1 MVVAPFPNLALL
13 PEGIFLLLDA
23 VRELGFRSLEAD
35 VEFVVFVGYWRER
48 RGDGVEEP
56 PAWAAMR

>member
-1 MVVAPFPNLALL
+1 MVVTPLPNLPLL
-13 PEGIFLLLDA
+13 PQGVFLLLDA
-23 VRELGFRSLEAD
+23 VRELGFRSLEPD
-35 VEFVVFVGYWRER
+35 VELVVFVGYWRER